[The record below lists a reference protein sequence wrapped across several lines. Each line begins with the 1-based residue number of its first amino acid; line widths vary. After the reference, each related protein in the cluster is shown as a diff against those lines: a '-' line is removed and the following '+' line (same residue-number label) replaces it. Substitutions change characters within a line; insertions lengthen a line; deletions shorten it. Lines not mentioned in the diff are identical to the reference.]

1 MRKPRK
7 VICQGFRWFVLRVE
21 GSFEH
26 RAALALEMHGRAGMI
41 ADYDL
46 VKRIWVPQTTVQ
58 SRGPDGSMRFRRVST
73 LPGYL
78 LVEAILTYDLYGSL
92 RESKLPHVFGWLRS
106 KGSWPSEVPFAEIQ
120 VLNRLE
126 TYKLEPRAAPFDV
139 GERVKLSG
147 LGVVGEVLAVSV
159 SHLIIEV
166 SMFNRKIPINV
177 KRSAFSELIRA
188 DKTP

>member
-1 MRKPRK
+1 M
-7 VICQGFRWFVLRVE
+7 ICHGFRWFVLRVE

-26 RAALALEMHGRAGMI
+26 RAALALEMHGRAGLI

-46 VKRIWVPQTTVQ
+46 VKRVWVPQTTVQ
-58 SRGPDGSMRFRRVST
+58 CRGPDGSVKFRRVST

-92 RESKLPHVFGWLRS
+92 RKSTLPHVFGWLRT

-126 TYKLEPRAAPFDV
+126 TYKLESRAVPFDV
-139 GERVKLSG
+139 GEKVQLSG
-147 LGVVGEVLAVSV
+147 LGVVGEVLAVSA
-159 SHLIIEV
+159 SHLVVEI

-188 DKTP
+188 DKTQ